1 MSRKRARRLN
11 ANRRATTERAIR
23 DIESQLALL
32 REMIDRGGESVSDP
46 TMEYWLT
53 MARDHLKHLF

>member
-1 MSRKRARRLN
+1 
-11 ANRRATTERAIR
+11 
-23 DIESQLALL
+23 
-32 REMIDRGGESVSDP
+32 MIDRGGESVSDP